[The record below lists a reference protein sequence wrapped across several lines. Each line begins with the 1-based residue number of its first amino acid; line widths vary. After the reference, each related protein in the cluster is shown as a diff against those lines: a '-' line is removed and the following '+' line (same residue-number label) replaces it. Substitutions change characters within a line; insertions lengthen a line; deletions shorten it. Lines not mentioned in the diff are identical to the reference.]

1 MLFRSQMP
9 VNPYQQYQRQ
19 SVMTM
24 TQGEMLTKLY
34 DEVIKQMSGAKIC
47 LTEKDLSGVN
57 NALQK
62 AQRILFYLKS
72 TLDFK
77 YEISGNLDALYDF
90 FIERTVQAN
99 LKKDAAMLDEIIP
112 MIEDLRDTFVQ
123 ADRNA
128 RSK

>member
-1 MLFRSQMP
+1 MP

-62 AQRILFYLKS
+62 AQRILFYSKS

>member
-1 MLFRSQMP
+1 MP

-99 LKKDAAMLDEIIP
+99 LKKDAAMLEEIIP

>member
-1 MLFRSQMP
+1 MP

-112 MIEDLRDTFVQ
+112 MIEDLRDTFVL

>member
-1 MLFRSQMP
+1 MP

-123 ADRNA
+123 ADRKA

>member
-1 MLFRSQMP
+1 MP

-77 YEISGNLDALYDF
+77 YEISRAESKDNSDFGIYGTAIFFQLY
-90 FIERTVQAN
+90 
-99 LKKDAAMLDEIIP
+99 LKMRAIVSTSVIRFGCLVSI
-112 MIEDLRDTFVQ
+112 TGV
-123 ADRNA
+123 
-128 RSK
+128 RSSLCRPLSF

>member
-1 MLFRSQMP
+1 MP

-112 MIEDLRDTFVQ
+112 MIEDLRDTSVQ

>member
-1 MLFRSQMP
+1 MP

-34 DEVIKQMSGAKIC
+34 DEAIKQMSGAKIC

>member
-1 MLFRSQMP
+1 MP

-47 LTEKDLSGVN
+47 LTEKALSGVN

>member
-1 MLFRSQMP
+1 MP

-90 FIERTVQAN
+90 FIERIVQAN

-112 MIEDLRDTFVQ
+112 MIE
-123 ADRNA
+123 
-128 RSK
+128 KKI

>member
-1 MLFRSQMP
+1 MA
-9 VNPYQQYQRQ
+9 VNPFQQYQRQ

>member
-1 MLFRSQMP
+1 MP

-90 FIERTVQAN
+90 FIERTMQAN

>member
-1 MLFRSQMP
+1 MP

-34 DEVIKQMSGAKIC
+34 DEVIKQMSGTKIC

>member
-1 MLFRSQMP
+1 MP

-47 LTEKDLSGVN
+47 LTEKDLSAVN

-99 LKKDAAMLDEIIP
+99 LKKDAAILDEIIP

>member
-1 MLFRSQMP
+1 MP

-47 LTEKDLSGVN
+47 LTEKDLSAVN

-90 FIERTVQAN
+90 FIERIVQAN

>member
-1 MLFRSQMP
+1 MP
-9 VNPYQQYQRQ
+9 VHPSQQYQRQ

>member
-1 MLFRSQMP
+1 MP

-34 DEVIKQMSGAKIC
+34 DEVIMQMGGAKIC
-47 LTEKDLSGVN
+47 LKEKDLSGVN

>member
-1 MLFRSQMP
+1 MP

-90 FIERTVQAN
+90 FIERIVQAN

-128 RSK
+128 RNK

>member
-1 MLFRSQMP
+1 MP

-99 LKKDAAMLDEIIP
+99 LKKDAAMRDEIIP

>member
-1 MLFRSQMP
+1 MP

-99 LKKDAAMLDEIIP
+99 LKKDSAMLDEIIP
-112 MIEDLRDTFVQ
+112 KIEDLRDTFVQ

>member
-1 MLFRSQMP
+1 MP

-62 AQRILFYLKS
+62 AQRIYLKS

-90 FIERTVQAN
+90 FIERIVQAN

>member
-1 MLFRSQMP
+1 MP

-47 LTEKDLSGVN
+47 LTDNVLSGVN

-90 FIERTVQAN
+90 FIERIVQAN
-99 LKKDAAMLDEIIP
+99 LKKDAAILDEIIP

>member
-1 MLFRSQMP
+1 MP

-112 MIEDLRDTFVQ
+112 MIEDLRDPFVE
-123 ADRNA
+123 AARNA

>member
-1 MLFRSQMP
+1 MP

-90 FIERTVQAN
+90 FIERIVQAN
-99 LKKDAAMLDEIIP
+99 LKKDAAMLDETIP

>member
-1 MLFRSQMP
+1 MP

-90 FIERTVQAN
+90 FIKRTVQAN
-99 LKKDAAMLDEIIP
+99 LKKDAAILDEIIP

>member
-1 MLFRSQMP
+1 MP

-72 TLDFK
+72 TLAFR
-77 YEISGNLDALYDF
+77 YELSGNLDALYDF

>member
-1 MLFRSQMP
+1 MP

-47 LTEKDLSGVN
+47 LTEKDLGGVN

-90 FIERTVQAN
+90 FIERIVQAN

>member
-1 MLFRSQMP
+1 MP

-90 FIERTVQAN
+90 FIERIVQAN
-99 LKKDAAMLDEIIP
+99 LKKDAAILDEIIP

-123 ADRNA
+123 ADHNA

>member
-1 MLFRSQMP
+1 MP
-9 VNPYQQYQRQ
+9 INPYQQYQKQ

-62 AQRILFYLKS
+62 AQRVLFYLKS

-90 FIERTVQAN
+90 FIERIVQAN
-99 LKKDAAMLDEIIP
+99 MKKDAAILDEIIP
-112 MIEDLRDTFVQ
+112 MITELRDTFVQ

>member
-1 MLFRSQMP
+1 MP

-112 MIEDLRDTFVQ
+112 MIEDLRATFVQ